1 MVCTDSQIEPAP
13 QEMNGEV
20 LTPGTNRAADA
31 RLNIHARGF
40 WELQGQWRIQGRG
53 PGGPS
58 PPYFSTKMRP
68 EGRKKNFWRPPPT
81 RSGSATEG
89 STFFDVRVC
98 YPNAESYKGLTTK
111 QIYRQHE
118 SEKTR
123 MHASR
128 VLEVAQGSF
137 TPMVFTTTGKMADEC
152 KRYHN
157 RLAEHLSNKKGED
170 YSTTISWIR
179 VSLIRPPEVCAVFNL
194 C

>member
-1 MVCTDSQIEPAP
+1 MADP
-13 QEMNGEV
+13 GE
-20 LTPGTNRAADA
+20 
-31 RLNIHARGF
+31 
-40 WELQGQWRIQGRG
+40 G
-53 PGGPS
+53 PGGPPA

-68 EGRKKNFWRPPPT
+68 EGRKKKFFGARPPPPYLRVWMTDNPPPPPT

-89 STFFDVRVC
+89 SAFFDVRVC
-98 YPNAESYKGLTTK
+98 YPNAESSKGLTTK

-128 VLEVAQGSF
+128 VLEVEQGSF
-137 TPMVFTTTGKMADEC
+137 TPMVFTTTGEMADEC

-170 YSTTISWIR
+170 YRTTISRIR
-179 VSLIRPPEVCAVFNL
+179 VNLIRPPEVCAVFNL

>member
-1 MVCTDSQIEPAP
+1 M
-13 QEMNGEV
+13 
-20 LTPGTNRAADA
+20 PGSTVTLVDFGSCKASGGSRGG
-31 RLNIHARGF
+31 ARG
-40 WELQGQWRIQGRG
+40 G
-53 PGGPS
+53 PG
-58 PPYFSTKMRP
+58 PPP
-68 EGRKKNFWRPPPT
+68 PPPPPT
-81 RSGSATEG
+81 RSGSATED

-98 YPNAESYKGLTTK
+98 YPNAESYTGLTIK

-128 VLEVAQGSF
+128 VLEVEQGSF
-137 TPMVFTTTGKMADEC
+137 TPMVFTTTGEMADEC

-170 YSTTISWIR
+170 YSTTIPWIR
-179 VSLIRPPEVCAVFNL
+179 VSLIRPPEVCAVFKL